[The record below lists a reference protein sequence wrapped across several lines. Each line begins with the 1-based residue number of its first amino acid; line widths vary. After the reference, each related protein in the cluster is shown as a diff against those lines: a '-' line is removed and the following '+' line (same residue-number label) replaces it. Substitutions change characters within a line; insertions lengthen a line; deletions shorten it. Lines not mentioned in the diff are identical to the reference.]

1 MATNEIFWL
10 EIAREIQALS
20 QTGIHYTRSHYD
32 RKRYKRLQEISAE
45 IISRK
50 TEMDTQDVIKIFKE
64 QSGYATPRID
74 VRGAT
79 FKEDK
84 LLLVEEIAE
93 KGWTLPGGWADVG
106 DLPSRAVEREVYEE
120 SGFIVKASRVIGI
133 YDGNRINPLDIFHAY
148 KIVFYCELIG
158 GKKKISDETSRVDFF
173 GRQEIPAPFSGER
186 TKQRHIDD
194 AFINHFGEED
204 LVKFD

>member
-1 MATNEIFWL
+1 MFIDEIFWL

-20 QTGIHYTRSHYD
+20 QTGIHYSSSRYD
-32 RKRYKRLQEISAE
+32 RQRYQRLQEISAE

-50 TEMDTQDVIKIFKE
+50 TDLDYQGVVKTFEK

-84 LLLVEEIAE
+84 LLLVEEIVD

-120 SGFIVKASRVIGI
+120 SGFMVKAKRIIGI
-133 YDGNRINPLDIFHAY
+133 YDGNRIHPLELFHAY
-148 KIVFYCELIG
+148 KIVFYCELTG
-158 GKKKISDETSRVDFF
+158 GEKKTSDETSQVDFF
-173 GRQEIPAPFSGER
+173 GRHEIPSPFSGER

-194 AFINHFGEED
+194 AFAYHFGEEGI
-204 LVKFD
+204 VQFD